1 MRLNPL
7 LAALPALLLAA
18 GLRAQSAHWEPAGG
32 TLPVGQVTALQL
44 VFQDCEP
51 KETPAPPKADGLTLE
66 FTGQASNISWINGD
80 YSRSVTYTYAAL
92 LAKKQ
97 GLDLPA
103 FAVETN
109 KGAVHVPAAHFEP
122 TGATVGSTGQALES
136 AANSHVEANPAS
148 VWAGEVFALSYRVD
162 VARSYYPDFGHGD
175 FAWNP
180 APLIAED
187 WDHPEPYNVTVG
199 GEVRTGF
206 VYHTRAVARTAA
218 RLPLSPINQ
227 LVNLSVGVTG
237 FGFFQQR
244 QYQQFSVTSNIPAIE
259 VRPLPPAPP
268 GFTGAVGEF
277 KLASKVVPTSTTVG
291 EPITWT
297 LELTGTGNW
306 PDISGLPAREV
317 SRDFQVVQPK
327 AKRTPAEGKLFNASL
342 AEDVV
347 LVPTAPGTYPLE
359 SFHFVYFDPRSGTYQ
374 TLTAPRTTVTVTAP
388 PAAAQPGG
396 GAGLAGPPA
405 PGPAA
410 APEAA
415 APPAIPVTP
424 NGLPRDPL
432 PGPGAGGPPWT
443 ADLFLPILLL
453 PFLLLAL
460 VWIGHAW
467 RRACATDPRRE
478 RREAHR
484 RLAALLPQ
492 LPGGATPAQLLA
504 WQRDA
509 ALLWE
514 VAEAA
519 PSAQA
524 FADPTWAALWS
535 DVDRA
540 LYGPAAGLPSDWE
553 TRATAALGAKPA
565 PAFLRRSL
573 FWRENLLP
581 WLFAVALLLAA
592 GGGVARAAD
601 PAAAY
606 RRGEFADAER
616 GWRAA
621 AAQDPTDWT
630 VRHNLSL
637 ALAQENRWEEAAAQA
652 TAAFVQQPENASVRW
667 QFALACDKA
676 GFVPDPLAGFLVP
689 GPVQDLARLA
699 SPPGWQ
705 WAGAAAALLCALALG
720 GLLAVGYGVGSVRW
734 GKPAALVLLVAALV
748 LATAAAISWRAFG
761 SAHDERAVIVWR
773 AGTLRSI
780 PTEADTAQKTTPLG
794 AGSVAVA
801 DKTFLGWVRLSFDN
815 GQTGWVRKDEIV
827 GIWK

>member
-1 MRLNPL
+1 MRLSLLLSGL
-7 LAALPALLLAA
+7 LALFLPAA
-18 GLRAQSAHWEPAGG
+18 LRAQSAHWEPAGG

-44 VFQDCEP
+44 VCQDCEP
-51 KETPAPPKADGLTLE
+51 KETPAPPKVDGLTLE

-80 YSRSVTYTYAAL
+80 YSRSITFTYAAL

-97 GLDLPA
+97 GVDLPA
-103 FAVETN
+103 FTVETN

-136 AANSHVEANPAS
+136 AASSRLEAVPAS
-148 VWAGEVFALSYRVD
+148 VWAGEVFNLAYRVD

-175 FAWNP
+175 FAWTP

-187 WDHPEPYNVTVG
+187 WDHPEPYNVTTG
-199 GEVRTGF
+199 GEVRAGF
-206 VYHTRAVARTAA
+206 TYHTRAVARTPG
-218 RLPLSPINQ
+218 RVQLSPINQ

-244 QYQQFSVTSNIPAIE
+244 QYQQFSVTSNTPAIE

-268 GFTGAVGEF
+268 GFSGAVGQF
-277 KLASKVVPTSTTVG
+277 KLSSKVVPTSTSVG

-306 PDISGLPAREV
+306 PDLAGLPAREV

-327 AKRTPAEGKLFNASL
+327 AKRTPAEGKLFNATL

-359 SFHFVYFDPRSGTYQ
+359 AFHFVYFDPQSGTYE
-374 TLTAPRTTVTVTAP
+374 TLTAPRTIVTVTSPPLSAQP
-388 PAAAQPGG
+388 GAGPAAA
-396 GAGLAGPPA
+396 PA

-410 APEAA
+410 PPEAA
-415 APPAIPVTP
+415 APPAVPVTP

-432 PGPGAGGPPWT
+432 AGPGSSGPPWT
-443 ADLFLPILLL
+443 AALLL
-453 PFLLLAL
+453 PLLLAPFLL
-460 VWIGHAW
+460 VALAWIGHAW
-467 RRACATDPRRE
+467 RRACATDPRRA

-484 RLAALLPQ
+484 RLAALLAQ
-492 LPGGATPAQLLA
+492 LREGATSAQLLA

-514 VAEAA
+514 VADAA
-519 PSAQA
+519 PPAQA

-540 LYGPAAGLPSDWE
+540 LYGPAAALPADWPA
-553 TRATAALGAKPA
+553 RADAALGAKPA

-573 FWRENLLP
+573 FWRSNLLP
-581 WLFAVALLLAA
+581 WLFALALLPAVGAA
-592 GGGVARAAD
+592 AARAAD

-606 RRGEFADAER
+606 RRGEFAEAER

-621 AAQDPTDWT
+621 EAQDPTDWT
-630 VRHNLSL
+630 VRYNLSL
-637 ALAQENRWEEAAAQA
+637 ALAQQNRWEEAAAQA

-676 GFVPDPLAGFLVP
+676 GFVPEPLAGFLSP
-689 GPVQDLARLA
+689 GPVQDLAHLA
-699 SPPGWQ
+699 SPGGWQ
-705 WAGAAAALLCALALG
+705 WAGLAAALLGALG
-720 GLLAVGYGVGSVRW
+720 LFGLLAAGYGVGSTPWAGR
-734 GKPAALVLLVAALV
+734 AALVLLVTAV
-748 LATAAAISWRAFG
+748 FLATAAAASWRAFG
-761 SAHDERAVIVWR
+761 ATHDASAVIVWR

-794 AGSVAVA
+794 AGSVAVT
-801 DKTFLGWVRLSFDN
+801 DKAFLGWVRLSFEN
-815 GQTGWVRKDEIV
+815 GQTGWVRRDEVV